1 MSDIKYVIL
10 WQLSSELK
18 EMIEEKGQKIDESTA
33 VRRLNKKVRNHH
45 LSSAFFNDLR
55 MFDTTIIHRTISV
68 FLFTLVEVNF
78 LPISSGVGK

>member
-55 MFDTTIIHRTISV
+55 MLDTTTHSTISL